1 MKLIFNFCRGFYPKG
16 GGEVVLSLDP
26 VKKLTSVV
34 LDQPQELK
42 RVSGVAFVAGSIPI
56 RVIYE

>member
-1 MKLIFNFCRGFYPKG
+1 M
-16 GGEVVLSLDP
+16 LSLDP

-42 RVSGVAFVAGSIPI
+42 RVSGVSFVAGSIPI